1 MIHIITFIPILL
13 AAFIAVSALISGKRK
28 FTTWLFILIN
38 ISLSGTLC
46 FQNLIFI
53 LHDYGYATLCER
65 IAFVFATNVFAAG
78 FCYTLYSPNNSFK
91 LSLRPA
97 IAIFAFCELLA
108 STAFIGDFTIRKI
121 TIINGALVRDDGP
134 LYLIFGVFTG
144 ICILAILIIPFVK
157 YRREKNPYYRL
168 SIKYEIFG
176 YIAPS
181 IFGIVTTVVMP
192 LIFGNTSLFRVGPA
206 LASIAFLLSLYYAT
220 QSDELLDFSGFLRK
234 IYYYLLFG
242 ALITLPPLAIVMLGK
257 TYFNLLPPDWIY
269 FLLATSLILFAFYF
283 DFLKSILRGYVER
296 YENTLKAKADV
307 YIAELE
313 SITSIRELAES
324 VTRFFA
330 RLFET
335 EHCALFVYHEETR
348 QFDLMGI
355 SNDSDMETML
365 RATAFQR
372 ELDHDTLFRI
382 FLLMDAVVYR
392 DRLAADSL
400 GLSGE
405 DIRFFEG
412 AMARGWYYILMPLK
426 YNNRLLGFVGLGR
439 KINRRSFSSAELDI
453 CARLQ
458 KAIAMSVSNALM
470 FASLIEK
477 VNEMNT
483 LNRLNLSNQD
493 KHTRQ
498 SVIRL
503 VIDTLLRQLPYARIS
518 FFEVEFLENRISL
531 VTSASDDLFN
541 PRLKRGLTVAIGQ
554 GHIGE
559 VVFQSKPVRRNLA
572 STGEGARKTS
582 LERHLH
588 STAYAMLP
596 VQHSGVPVG
605 MLLFEMFDSK
615 AEIKRDAI
623 RYLQLLAQ
631 HIGSILENFEMYHDI
646 KNQVASLKIITE
658 AAFSLSRSLDVEKL
672 TREILEILKKSFALD
687 HTGVFFNNS
696 GLEQLHKGI
705 AIAASAKEEKLF
717 GRLRFRTNDEGNPFA
732 EPLKEGKPKV
742 IEDTSRI
749 SHNLIREVAG
759 RWGKGLAIFP
769 VLIRSRPAAA
779 LTISFDPSKK
789 KLTAEMQSVIASLTN
804 FYATA
809 LENARSFHKVE
820 TINANL
826 EKLVEDRTREAESER
841 KKSDSL
847 LLNILP
853 KEIADDLKVSGESK
867 PTYYADVTVLFT
879 DFVGFTQIAESMSAE
894 ELVNELNVCFRA
906 FDAICEKHHLEKLK
920 TIGDAYMAAGG
931 LPLPN
936 DTHPVDVVAAGL
948 DIVSFMG
955 DLRRKKSLAGKPFWE
970 LRCGVHTGPVVAG
983 VIGSKKFA
991 YDIWGDTVNM
1001 ASRMESSGI
1010 KGKVNISAET
1020 FERVRDAFVCEHRG
1034 QVEAKRKGRVDMYL
1048 VLGKAEHPAAY
1059 PAGVAG
1065 TVSEPA

>member
-1 MIHIITFIPILL
+1 MINIITFIPILL
-13 AAFIAVSALISGKRK
+13 ASFIATSAIIRGKRK
-28 FTTWLFILIN
+28 FTTWLFIALN
-38 ISLSGTLC
+38 ISLAGTLC

-53 LHDYGYATLCER
+53 LHEYGFATICER
-65 IAFVFATNVFAAG
+65 IAFVFASNVFAAG
-78 FCYTLYSPNNSFK
+78 LCYTLYSPNNAFR
-91 LSLRPA
+91 LSKRPA
-97 IAIFAFCELLA
+97 VAVFAFAELLA
-108 STAFIGDFTIRKI
+108 STAFIDGITIRKI
-121 TIINGALVRDDGP
+121 AILDGALVREDGP
-134 LYLIFGVFTG
+134 VYVVFGAFT
-144 ICILAILIIPFVK
+144 ILCILVILVLPFVK
-157 YRREKNPYYRL
+157 YRRERNPYYRL

-181 IFGIVTTVVMP
+181 IFGIISTVVMP
-192 LIFGNTSLFRVGPA
+192 LVFGNTSMFRVGPA
-206 LASIAFLLSLYYAT
+206 LASIAFLLAIFYAT
-220 QSDELLDFSGFLRK
+220 QSDDLLDFSGFLRK
-234 IYYYLLFG
+234 IYFYLLYG
-242 ALITLPPLAIVMLGK
+242 ALITLPPVAIL
-257 TYFNLLPPDWIY
+257 
-269 FLLATSLILFAFYF
+269 LLARNYFPSLSADLVYLFFAFGLILFAFYF

-296 YENTLKAKADV
+296 YENTLKSKSDV

-313 SITSIRELAES
+313 SMNSARELAES

-330 RLFET
+330 ALFEA
-335 EHCALFVYHEETR
+335 EHSAVFVYHEETR

-355 SNDSDMETML
+355 SDTSEMETTL
-365 RATAFQR
+365 RATSFQR

-392 DRLAADSL
+392 DRLAADAL
-400 GLSGE
+400 GLDRE
-405 DIRFFEG
+405 DIQFFEG
-412 AMARGWYYILMPLK
+412 AMARGWYYILIPLK

-439 KINRRSFSSAELDI
+439 KVNRRSYTSAELDT

-458 KAIAMSVSNALM
+458 KAIAMSLSNALM

-493 KHTRQ
+493 KHTRR

-503 VIDTLLRQLPYARIS
+503 VIDTLLKQLPYSRIS

-531 VTSASDDLFN
+531 VDSVSDDLFN

-559 VVFQSKPVRRNLA
+559 VIFQSKPIRRNLA
-572 STGEGARKTS
+572 GGADSGRKTS
-582 LERHLH
+582 LEKHLH

-615 AEIKRDAI
+615 AEVKREGI

-658 AAFSLSRSLDVEKL
+658 AAFALSQTLDVEKL
-672 TREILEILKKSFALD
+672 TREILGILKKSFSLD
-687 HTGVFFNNS
+687 HAGVFFYNS

-705 AIAASAKEEKLF
+705 ASASTRKEEDLYR
-717 GRLRFRTNDEGNPFA
+717 RLRFRINDVGNPFLR
-732 EPLKEGKPKV
+732 PLKDSKPAV
-742 IEDTSRI
+742 IQDSSKIE
-749 SHNLIREVAG
+749 HALIRKVSS
-759 RWGKGLAIFP
+759 RWGRGLAIFP
-769 VLIRSRPAAA
+769 IQIRSKPAAA
-779 LTISFDPSKK
+779 LTISFDPQQKK
-789 KLTAEMQSVIASLTN
+789 FSADMQSIISSLTN

-826 EKLVEDRTREAESER
+826 EKLVEDRTHEAESER
-841 KKSDSL
+841 RKSDAL

-853 KEIADDLKVSGESK
+853 KEIADDLKIAGESK
-867 PTYYADVTVLFT
+867 PSYYADVTVMFT

-894 ELVNELNVCFRA
+894 ELVDELNVCFRA
-906 FDAICEKHHLEKLK
+906 FDAICEKHQLEKLK

-931 LPLPN
+931 LPMPN
-936 DTHPVDVVAAGL
+936 DTHPLNVVAAAL
-948 DIVSFMG
+948 DIVSFME
-955 DLRRKKSLAGKPFWE
+955 DLRRQKSLEGKPFWE

-983 VIGSKKFA
+983 VIGAKKFA

-1001 ASRMESSGI
+1001 ASRMESSGV
-1010 KGKVNISAET
+1010 KGKVNISSET
-1020 FERVRDAFVCEHRG
+1020 FDRVRNEFLCEHRG
-1034 QVEAKRKGRVDMYL
+1034 QVEAKRKGKVDMYL
-1048 VLGKAEHPAAY
+1048 VLGRQ
-1059 PAGVAG
+1059 
-1065 TVSEPA
+1065 